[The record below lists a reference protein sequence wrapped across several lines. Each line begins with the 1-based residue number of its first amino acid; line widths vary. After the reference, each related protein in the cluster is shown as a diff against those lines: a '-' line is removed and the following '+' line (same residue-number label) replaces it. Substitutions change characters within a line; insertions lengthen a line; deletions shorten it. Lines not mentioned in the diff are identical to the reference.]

1 MASRGVTE
9 DTDRRRNAD
18 TPGNGSTP
26 DASRRR
32 EVLEAARQVIITEGL
47 SATTM
52 RKIATAGGFT
62 TGVVNH
68 YFPDKNAVITATFE
82 LSSTEWVDNLERLA
96 APARSVREKLAVV
109 VEHILPTDRAEQE
122 AWRMWIELFG
132 LAGNDP
138 TIRAQ
143 MLTTDERWELFVRN
157 LVAECHREGVLDTPS
172 MDVTAYTLLRLL
184 DGLALRA
191 WVTDDWD
198 TQRTKLV
205 EALRLLGFAEDVV
218 AELRR

>member
-9 DTDRRRNAD
+9 DTDPGNAD
-18 TPGNGSTP
+18 SAGNGAAP

-96 APARSVREKLAVV
+96 AHASSVREKLAVV
-109 VEHILPTDRAEQE
+109 VEHILPTDRPEQE
-122 AWRMWIELFG
+122 AWRMWVELFG

-143 MLTTDERWELFVRN
+143 MLMTDERWELFVRN
-157 LVAECHREGVLDTPS
+157 LVAECHQEGVLDTPS
-172 MDVTAYTLLRLL
+172 VDVTAYTLLRLL

-198 TQRTKLV
+198 TQRAKLV

-218 AELRR
+218 EELRG